1 MIFLPIAGLAL
12 GAAGMYLLD
21 PVQGRRRRAMIRD
34 QAVRRARE
42 VKHGADVALR
52 DVRNRAGG
60 ARHRWA
66 AAGARHIPDRVLAE
80 RVRAK
85 LGRHSAHPR
94 AIKVSVT
101 EGSVELSGPVL
112 AQECETILRSV
123 RRVRGV
129 REVHD
134 RLQRHDSAAHVSSLQ
149 GGIPRRG
156 ERMAFQQ
163 ERWSPATRLLSGGA
177 GSALLVAGLRRGGV
191 SGALAGLAGVGLLL
205 RAGTNASWERPAAT
219 RRREGAGVS
228 GHTSDAVQHP
238 VD

>member
-21 PVQGRRRRAMIRD
+21 PAQGRRRRALIRD
-34 QAVRRARE
+34 QALRRARE
-42 VKHGADVALR
+42 ARHGADVALR
-52 DVRNRAGG
+52 DIRNRAGG

-66 AAGARHIPDRVLAE
+66 AGGAGHIPDRVLAE

-85 LGRHSAHPR
+85 LGRYSSHPR

-112 AQECETILRSV
+112 TQECETILRSV

-129 REVHD
+129 REVHE

-149 GGIPRRG
+149 GGTPRSGTR
-156 ERMAFQQ
+156 APFAQ
-163 ERWSPATRLLSGGA
+163 ERWSPAARMLSGGA
-177 GSALLVAGLRRGGV
+177 GSALLVTALRRGGIG
-191 SGALAGLAGVGLLL
+191 GALAGLAGVGLLL
-205 RAGTNASWERPAAT
+205 RAGTNAPLERLATT
-219 RRREGAGVS
+219 RRRGRDDAS
-228 GHTSDAVQHP
+228 GHTPDTGEDTVE
-238 VD
+238 